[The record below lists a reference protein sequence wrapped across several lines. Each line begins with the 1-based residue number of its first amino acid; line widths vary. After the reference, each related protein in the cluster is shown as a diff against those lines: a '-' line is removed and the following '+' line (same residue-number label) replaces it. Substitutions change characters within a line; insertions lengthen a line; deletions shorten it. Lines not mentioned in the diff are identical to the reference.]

1 MSAARSDRPE
11 SFYRKLQKQVTDRCA
26 AVPQNL
32 TWLERHMPAYFT
44 ITMGPETEA
53 LARLAL
59 HLPTVKDQ
67 NSLVLLDRAGKLIL
81 ARCDRAG
88 SLYETLQA
96 LGEREV
102 AYAEIIHSNAPLPGT
117 DTPLEIQRFDF
128 QSTDEAAASA
138 QTLSAPAPS
147 APIHHAVAEALA
159 RDYPDFPVS
168 ELDASLTYL
177 WRQNPDYV
185 EISPPERI
193 ARILWV
199 LRQTSRRSGFF
210 FDVQPVPA
218 ASEDGEWRVVFGVAQ
233 PPRRQ
238 FLLQILEVFRRLD
251 LGVRRS
257 YSLTLTQADGPC
269 FIGNF
274 YIRAH
279 DRSPIDASSDIYR
292 QLKTELYN
300 TQILAIESFA
310 YRNFVAAG
318 TMTGPDASLA
328 EAMVAFCHT
337 NLSHGDPDRFDLDT
351 VRGCFESHPDI
362 LAMLIALFRLRFDPD
377 IPERQ
382 PRYQDALAAAETTV
396 AAYNTG
402 QRYLDE
408 IRRVVFETALKMVRH
423 CLKTNFFV
431 PEKYA
436 LAFRLDPAYLG
447 ELAPELRRDLPQATP
462 FRITFFF
469 GRHGFGYHIGFS
481 DIARGGWR
489 TVLCRS
495 GDECISAGNTL
506 FREVFVLAHTQ
517 HLKNKDIYEGGS
529 KMTAI
534 CDVRDCTTTEDV
546 TRRLHKFQY
555 GLINA
560 FLDIFV
566 TDGGTARHPA
576 VVDYHGEEEPIEL
589 GPDENMHDETIETIA
604 RLAVERGY
612 VLGAGIISSKQVGI
626 NHKAY
631 GVTSRGVIQTAE
643 IALRQVGIEMSKD
656 VFAVKMTGGPF
667 GDVAGNSL
675 RLLLDRCPK
684 VRIVAMVDA
693 SGGFFD
699 PQGADPRALD
709 DIVLKADLDHFDPQ
723 RLHPGGFIVFRTQQR
738 REAMRQLHRKLLRTE
753 AGIEEQWITADAFFN
768 ETNRLI
774 FETAADLF
782 LPCGGRPETIDA
794 TNWACYFSADGAP
807 SARVIVEGANSF
819 ISPEARNALQDRGVI
834 LVRDAS
840 ANKCGVICSSYE
852 IIANLL
858 LSDEEFLADKEIY
871 VSDVL
876 EILARRARDE
886 AELIFSRHRQAEGRR
901 RYTEISVEI
910 SQEINQWYARLFAFF
925 QAHPALVEEP
935 DFRRVL
941 LAHLPVFIQHHEV
954 YRNRPDRLPQK
965 IKWAI
970 LAVEIATRI
979 VYRGGWEQDFENRL
993 RSYVKAGADQAG
1005 GA

>member
-1 MSAARSDRPE
+1 VE
-11 SFYRKLQKQVTDRCA
+11 SFYRTLQEQVTDRCA
-26 AVPQNL
+26 TVSQNL
-32 TWLERHMPAYFT
+32 AWLASHMPAYFT

-81 ARCDRAG
+81 ARRDRAG

-102 AYAEIIHSNAPLPGT
+102 AYSEIIHSNAPLPGT
-117 DTPLEIQRFDF
+117 DTPLEIQRFEF
-128 QSTDEAAASA
+128 QPSDGAPVSAETPPPAAVSPRIR
-138 QTLSAPAPS
+138 S
-147 APIHHAVAEALA
+147 AVAGALA
-159 RDYPDFPVS
+159 RDYPDFPPAA
-168 ELDASLTYL
+168 LDAHLTDL
-177 WRQNPDYV
+177 WRQKPDYV
-185 EISPPERI
+185 DISPPERI

-199 LRQTSRRSGFF
+199 LHQTGRRSGFF
-210 FDVQPVPA
+210 FDVQPVA
-218 ASEDGEWRVVFGVAQ
+218 AGEDGEWRVVFGVAQ

-257 YSLTLTQADGPC
+257 YSLTLTRADGPC

-279 DRSPIDASSDIYR
+279 DRSPIDATSDIYR

-318 TMTGPDASLA
+318 AMTGPDASLA
-328 EAMVAFCHT
+328 EAMVAFCYT
-337 NLSHGDPDRFDLDT
+337 NLSHGQPDRFDLDT

-362 LAMLIALFRLRFDPD
+362 LAMLVDLFRLRFDPQIAD
-377 IPERQ
+377 RQ
-382 PRYQDALAAAETTV
+382 SACQDAQAAAEATV

-408 IRRVVFETALKMVRH
+408 IRRVVFDTALKMVRH

-431 PEKYA
+431 PEKHA

-447 ELAPELRRDLPQATP
+447 ELAPELRRDLPEAAP

-495 GDECISAGNTL
+495 GDECTSAGNTL

-534 CDVRDCTTTEDV
+534 CDVRDLTAAEDV

-566 TDGGTARHPA
+566 TDGGAARHPA
-576 VVDYHGEEEPIEL
+576 VVDYHREEEPIEL
-589 GPDENMHDETIETIA
+589 GPDENMHDEMIETIA

-626 NHKAY
+626 NHKTY
-631 GVTSRGVIQTAE
+631 GVTSRGVIRTAE
-643 IALRQVGIEMSKD
+643 IALRQVGIDMARD
-656 VFAVKMTGGPF
+656 AFTVKMTGGPF

-675 RLLLDRCPK
+675 RLLLDRCPR
-684 VRIVAMVDA
+684 VRIVAMVDG

-699 PQGADPRALD
+699 PRGADPGELD
-709 DIVLKADLDHFDPQ
+709 RIVLKADLDRFDPQ

-753 AGIEEQWITADAFFN
+753 SGIEEQWITADAFFN
-768 ETNRLI
+768 ETNRLV
-774 FETAADLF
+774 FEKAAALF

-794 TNWACYFSADGAP
+794 TNWSCYFGADGAP

-858 LSDEEFLADKEIY
+858 LSDEEFLADKEAY

-876 EILARRARDE
+876 EILTRRASDE

-901 RYTEISVEI
+901 RFTEISVEI

-925 QAHPALVEEP
+925 QAQPALAREA
-935 DFRRVL
+935 DFRRL
-941 LAHLPVFIQHHEV
+941 LLSHLPAFIERHDV
-954 YRNRPDRLPQK
+954 YRNRPDRLPEK
-965 IKWAI
+965 IKYAI

-979 VYRGGWEQDFENRL
+979 VYRGGWAQDFENRL
-993 RSYVKAGADQAG
+993 RSYVKASVGQAVQ
-1005 GA
+1005 ARP

>member
-1 MSAARSDRPE
+1 M
-11 SFYRKLQKQVTDRCA
+11 
-26 AVPQNL
+26 
-32 TWLERHMPAYFT
+32 
-44 ITMGPETEA
+44 
-53 LARLAL
+53 
-59 HLPTVKDQ
+59 
-67 NSLVLLDRAGKLIL
+67 LVNRAGKLIL

-102 AYAEIIHSNAPLPGT
+102 AYAEIIHSSAPLPDT
-117 DTPLEIQRFDF
+117 DTPLEIQRFEF
-128 QSTDEAAASA
+128 QTSEAGPISD
-138 QTLSAPAPS
+138 QKAPPALP
-147 APIHHAVAEALA
+147 PRIRTAVAEALA
-159 RDYPDFPVS
+159 RDYPDFPVV
-168 ELDASLTYL
+168 ELDAPLTGL
-177 WRQNPDYV
+177 WRQNPEYV
-185 EISPPERI
+185 HISPPERI

-199 LRQTSRRSGFF
+199 HYQTGRRSGFF

-218 ASEDGEWRVVFGVAQ
+218 ANGDEEWRVVFGVAQ
-233 PPRRQ
+233 PPRHQ
-238 FLLQILEVFRRLD
+238 FLLQILEVFRRLN

-257 YSLTLTQADGPC
+257 YSLTLTLADGPC

-274 YIRAH
+274 YVRAH
-279 DRSPIDASSDIYR
+279 DRSPIDATSAVYR

-300 TQILAIESFA
+300 TQILAIENFA

-328 EAMVAFCHT
+328 EAMVTFCHT
-337 NLSHGDPDRFDLDT
+337 NLSHGDPDRFDLET

-362 LAMLIALFRLRFDPD
+362 LAMLISLFRLRFDPD
-377 IPERQ
+377 IPQRQ
-382 PRYQDALAAAETTV
+382 PRYQEALAAAEATV

-408 IRRVVFETALKMVRH
+408 IRRVVFDTALKMVRH

-431 PEKYA
+431 PEKHA

-447 ELAPELRRDLPQATP
+447 ELAPELRRDLPEASP

-469 GRHGFGYHIGFS
+469 GRHGLGYHIGFS

-495 GDECISAGNTL
+495 ADECTSAGNTL

-529 KMTAI
+529 KMTVI
-534 CDVRDCTTTEDV
+534 CDVRDCTTAEDV

-566 TDGGTARHPA
+566 TEEGAARHPA
-576 VVDYHGEEEPIEL
+576 VVDYHREEEPIEL
-589 GPDENMHDETIETIA
+589 GPDENMHDEMIETIA

-643 IALRQVGIEMSKD
+643 IALRQVGIDMSKD
-656 VFAVKMTGGPF
+656 AFAVKMTGGPF

-675 RLLLDRCPK
+675 RLLLDRCPRA
-684 VRIVAMVDA
+684 RIVSMVDG

-699 PQGADPRALD
+699 PRGADPRALE
-709 DIVLKADLDHFDPQ
+709 DIVLKSDLDQFDPR
-723 RLHPGGFIVFRTQQR
+723 RLHPGGFIVFRNQQR

-753 AGIEEQWITADAFFN
+753 TGIDEQWITADAFFN
-768 ETNRLI
+768 ETNRLV
-774 FETAADLF
+774 FETTADLF

-794 TNWACYFSADGAP
+794 ANWSRYFTADGIP

-858 LSDEEFLADKEIY
+858 LSDEEFLADKETY

-901 RYTEISVEI
+901 RFTEISVDI

-925 QAHPALVEEP
+925 QAHPALADEP
-935 DFRRVL
+935 DFRRML
-941 LAHLPVFIQHHEV
+941 LAHLPAFIERHEV

-993 RSYVKAGADQAG
+993 RSYVKIADSRTG

>member
-1 MSAARSDRPE
+1 VDPV
-11 SFYRKLQKQVTDRCA
+11 YRTLREQVTDRCA
-26 AVPQNL
+26 VVPENL
-32 TWLERHMPAYFT
+32 TWLADHMPAYFT

-53 LARLAL
+53 LVRLAL
-59 HLPTVKDQ
+59 HLPVIKDQ

-81 ARCDRAG
+81 ARRDRAG

-117 DTPLEIQRFDF
+117 DAPLEIQRFEF
-128 QSTDEAAASA
+128 QSPDAPPAQAAPDTALPPGIRS
-138 QTLSAPAPS
+138 
-147 APIHHAVAEALA
+147 AVAKALA
-159 RDYPDFPVS
+159 RDYPDFPAA
-168 ELDASLTYL
+168 ELDVHLLDL
-177 WRQNPDYV
+177 WHQKPDYV
-185 EISPPERI
+185 KISPPERI

-199 LRQTSRRSGFF
+199 LHQTGRRSGFF

-218 ASEDGEWRVVFGVAQ
+218 AGEDGEWRVVFGVAQ

-257 YSLTLTQADGPC
+257 YSLTLTLANGPC

-274 YIRAH
+274 YIRTR

-300 TQILAIESFA
+300 TQILATESFA

-318 TMTGPDASLA
+318 DMTGPDASLA
-328 EAMVAFCHT
+328 EAMVAFCYT
-337 NLSHGDPDRFDLDT
+337 NLSHGQPDRFDLET

-362 LAMLIALFRLRFDPD
+362 LAMLIALFRLRFDPRLTD
-377 IPERQ
+377 RQ
-382 PRYQDALAAAETTV
+382 TAYQNALDAAEATV
-396 AAYNTG
+396 TAYNTG

-408 IRRVVFETALKMVRH
+408 IRRVVFDTALKMVRH

-431 PEKYA
+431 PEKHA
-436 LAFRLDPAYLG
+436 LGFRLAPAYLG
-447 ELAPELRRDLPQATP
+447 ELAPELRRDLPEAAP

-534 CDVRDCTTTEDV
+534 CDVRDLTTAEDV

-566 TDGGTARHPA
+566 TDGGAARHPA
-576 VVDYHGEEEPIEL
+576 VVDHYREEEPIEL
-589 GPDENMHDETIETIA
+589 GPDENMHDEMIETIA

-631 GVTSRGVIQTAE
+631 GVTSRGVIRTAE
-643 IALRQVGIEMSKD
+643 IALRQLGIDMTRD
-656 VFAVKMTGGPF
+656 AFAVKMTGGPF

-675 RLLLDRCPK
+675 RLLLDHCPRA
-684 VRIVAMVDA
+684 RIVAMVDGG
-693 SGGFFD
+693 GGFFD
-699 PQGADPRALD
+699 PQGADPRALG
-709 DIVLKADLDHFDPQ
+709 DIVLKADLDQFDPQ
-723 RLHPGGFIVFRTQQR
+723 QLHPGGFIVFRTRQR

-753 AGIEEQWITADAFFN
+753 TGIEEQWITADAFFN
-768 ETNRLI
+768 ETNRLV

-794 TNWACYFSADGAP
+794 TNWPGYFTADGAP

-819 ISPEARNALQDRGVI
+819 IAPEARNALQDRGVI

-858 LSDEEFLADKEIY
+858 LSDAEFLADKEAY

-876 EILARRARDE
+876 EILTRRASDE
-886 AELIFSRHRQAEGRR
+886 AELIFKRHRQAEGRR
-901 RYTEISVEI
+901 RFTEISVEI

-925 QAHPALVEEP
+925 QAHPELTAEP
-935 DFRRVL
+935 DFKRML
-941 LAHLPVFIQHHEV
+941 LTHLPPFIERHDV
-954 YRNRPDRLPQK
+954 YRNRPDRLPEK

-993 RSYVKAGADQAG
+993 RSYVKAGAGHAVGD
-1005 GA
+1005 

>member
-1 MSAARSDRPE
+1 VE
-11 SFYRKLQKQVTDRCA
+11 VFYRTLQQHVTNRYA
-26 AVPQNL
+26 EVPENL
-32 TWLERHMPAYFT
+32 TWLARHMPRYFT

-59 HLPTVKDQ
+59 HLSAIKDQ

-102 AYAEIIHSNAPLPGT
+102 VYSEIIHSNAPLPGT

-128 QSTDEAAASA
+128 QSPEATPPPPPAAS
-138 QTLSAPAPS
+138 TLSPQ
-147 APIHHAVAEALA
+147 IRGAVVEALA
-159 RDYPDFPVS
+159 RDYADFPVA
-168 ELDASLTYL
+168 EVDAHLLDL
-177 WRQNPDYV
+177 WRQKPDYV

-199 LRQTSRRSGFF
+199 LHQTSRRSGFF

-218 ASEDGEWRVVFGVAQ
+218 AGQDGEWRVVFGVAQ

-257 YSLTLTQADGPC
+257 YSLTLSLGDGPV

-279 DRSPIDASSDIYR
+279 DRSAIDASSAIYH
-292 QLKTELYN
+292 QLQTELYN

-310 YRNFVAAG
+310 YRNFVGAG
-318 TMTGPDASLA
+318 AMTGPDASLA

-337 NLSHGDPDRFDLDT
+337 NLSHGDPDRFDLET

-362 LAMLIALFRLRFDPD
+362 LAMLIALFRLRFDPGITD
-377 IPERQ
+377 RQ
-382 PRYQDALAAAETTV
+382 ASYQDALAAAEATV
-396 AAYNTG
+396 ANYNTG

-408 IRRVVFETALKMVRH
+408 IRRVVFDTALKMVRH
-423 CLKTNFFV
+423 CLKSNFFV
-431 PEKYA
+431 PEKHA

-495 GDECISAGNTL
+495 GDEWISTSNTL

-534 CDVRDCTTTEDV
+534 CDVRDLADAREV

-566 TDGGTARHPA
+566 TDAGVSHHPA
-576 VVDYHGEEEPIEL
+576 VVDYHREEEPIEL
-589 GPDENMHDETIETIA
+589 GPDENMHDEMIETIA

-612 VLGAGIISSKQVGI
+612 VLGAGIISSKRVGI

-643 IALRQVGIEMSKD
+643 IALRQVGIDMTRD
-656 VFAVKMTGGPF
+656 PFAVKMTGGPF

-675 RLLLDRCPK
+675 RLLLDRCPG
-684 VRIVAMVDA
+684 VRILALVDGTA
-693 SGGFFD
+693 GFFD
-699 PQGADPRALD
+699 PLGADHGELD
-709 DIVLKADLDHFDPQ
+709 RIVLKGDLDQFDPQ
-723 RLHPGGFIVFRTQQR
+723 RLHPGGFIVFRNQQR
-738 REAMRQLHRKLLRTE
+738 REAMRQLHRKLTRTE
-753 AGIEEQWITADAFFN
+753 TGIDEQWITADAFFN
-768 ETNRLI
+768 ETNRLV
-774 FETAADLF
+774 FETTADLF

-794 TNWACYFSADGAP
+794 TNWSRYFTADDTP

-834 LVRDAS
+834 LIRDAS

-858 LSDEEFLADKEIY
+858 LSDEEFLADKEAY
-871 VSDVL
+871 VHDVL
-876 EILARRARDE
+876 AILTRRARDE
-886 AELIFSRHRQAEGRR
+886 AELIFTRHRQAEGRQR
-901 RYTEISVEI
+901 FTEISVEI

-925 QAHPALVEEP
+925 QAHPTLADEP
-935 DFRRVL
+935 EFRRVL
-941 LAHLPVFIQHHEV
+941 LAHLPAFIERHEV
-954 YRNRPDRLPQK
+954 FQNRPHRLPEK

-993 RSYVKAGADQAG
+993 RSYVKASAGQADGA
-1005 GA
+1005 